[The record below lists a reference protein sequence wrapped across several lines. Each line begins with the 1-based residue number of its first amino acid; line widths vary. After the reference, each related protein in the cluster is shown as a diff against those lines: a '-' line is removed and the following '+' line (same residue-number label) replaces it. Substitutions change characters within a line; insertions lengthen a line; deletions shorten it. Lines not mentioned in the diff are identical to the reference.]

1 MTGETNLPKL
11 IKEMSPLLN
20 NGEYVF
26 VTVRDLSKI
35 SREITVCEFKEKE
48 GTTIVIARE
57 KADELNLTYG
67 YIAAWITLK
76 IHSSLEVVG
85 LTALF
90 STELAKH
97 AISCNVIAGYY
108 HDHIFVDI
116 KDTAKAVNVL
126 TLFSRSYGVKSFND
140 IQIRKTYNQFTE
152 N

>member
-35 SREITVCEFKEKE
+35 SREITICEFKEKE

-116 KDTAKAVNVL
+116 KNAAKAVNVL
-126 TLFSRSYGVKSFND
+126 TLFSRSYGIKS
-140 IQIRKTYNQFTE
+140 KV
-152 N
+152 